1 MQQTGAEEGRKD
13 GEKVK
18 GGELENM
25 VIGVGTDLVEI
36 QRMKRACERDSFM
49 AYTFTEQERRQ
60 ARESISSLAGDFA
73 VKEAVAKALG
83 TGSRGFGPKA
93 IEALRD
99 ELGKPYVKLYDGAAK
114 RARELG
120 IREIQVSISNTRE
133 HALAFAVAQGEGS
146 GENEVFIDG
155 KTGKSRRC
163 LFHGEDENSLY
174 GADGAGSSGGG
185 SEYSGDDR

>member
-73 VKEAVAKALG
+73 VK
-83 TGSRGFGPKA
+83 
-93 IEALRD
+93 
-99 ELGKPYVKLYDGAAK
+99 
-114 RARELG
+114 
-120 IREIQVSISNTRE
+120 
-133 HALAFAVAQGEGS
+133 
-146 GENEVFIDG
+146 
-155 KTGKSRRC
+155 
-163 LFHGEDENSLY
+163 
-174 GADGAGSSGGG
+174 
-185 SEYSGDDR
+185 

>member
-1 MQQTGAEEGRKD
+1 MQYAGRAGAE
-13 GEKVK
+13 
-18 GGELENM
+18 
-25 VIGVGTDLVEI
+25 GTGKNSMILGTGCDLVKIE
-36 QRMKRACERDSFM
+36 RMKKACEKEAFLSRV
-49 AYTFTEQERRQ
+49 YTERERRQ
-60 ARESISSLAGDFA
+60 AGGKASVLAGDFA

-83 TGSRGFGPKA
+83 TGFRGFGPKA